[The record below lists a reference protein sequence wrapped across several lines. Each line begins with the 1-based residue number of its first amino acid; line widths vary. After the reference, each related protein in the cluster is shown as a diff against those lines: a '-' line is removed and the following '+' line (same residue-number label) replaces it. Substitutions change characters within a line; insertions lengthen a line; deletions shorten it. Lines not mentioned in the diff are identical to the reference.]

1 MPKSVENHENEKRE
15 REREREREKIIRWLV
30 EEVLFE

>member
-15 REREREREKIIRWLV
+15 REREREREQIPYMIPLNHYI
-30 EEVLFE
+30 